1 VRRPSI
7 AVIDD
12 DESLRQ
18 LLALHL
24 RNAGYDVLEAED
36 AVAGGHLV
44 VERRP
49 DLVICDVA
57 MPYMDGYEF
66 IAAMKADPAT
76 RDIPVIF
83 LTVEENVVERAKQLG
98 VAYLMKPV
106 MADQLMRLVKR
117 ELP

>member
-1 VRRPSI
+1 MRKPSI

-18 LLALHL
+18 LLSLHL
-24 RNAGYDVLEAED
+24 RNAGYDVFAAED
-36 AVAGGHLV
+36 AVAGGRV
-44 VERRP
+44 VVDHRP
-49 DLVICDVA
+49 DLVICDVS

-83 LTVEENVVERAKQLG
+83 LTVKDDVVDRARQLG
-98 VAYLMKPV
+98 VAYLKKPV
-106 MADQLMRLVKR
+106 MADELMRLVRKH
-117 ELP
+117 LS

>member
-1 VRRPSI
+1 MRRPSI

-18 LLALHL
+18 LLGLHL

-36 AVAGGHLV
+36 AVAGGHVV
-44 VERRP
+44 VEKRP

-66 IAAMKADPAT
+66 ITALRADPAT
-76 RDIPVIF
+76 AAIPVIF
-83 LTVEENVVERAKQLG
+83 LTVNDDVIEHARKLG
-98 VAYLMKPV
+98 AGYLMKPV
-106 MADQLMRLVKR
+106 MADDLMRLVRKHIG
-117 ELP
+117 